1 MQRTRVIGLG
11 NTILSDDGVGV
22 YAAREVRR
30 RLAEMGR
37 AETADVV
44 ETEVGGFALMELMTD
59 WDRVIL
65 VDAIQFDNVS
75 PGTLVQIDPQDLRT
89 SLRIRSVH
97 DVDLPTV
104 LSLGRCLG
112 LKMPEEILVYGIQA
126 QDARTLG
133 ENLISPVRQ
142 GMRSAVDLMLDRLTA
157 DAPRQFVSRQS

>member
-1 MQRTRVIGLG
+1 
-11 NTILSDDGVGV
+11 V

-30 RLAEMGR
+30 RLDAMGR

-44 ETEVGGFALMELMTD
+44 ETEVGGFALMELMID

-65 VDAIQFDNVS
+65 VDAIQFDDVS

-104 LSLGRCLG
+104 LRLGRCLG
-112 LKMPEEILVYGIQA
+112 LKMPAEILVYGIQA
-126 QDARTLG
+126 EDACTLG
-133 ENLISPVRQ
+133 ENLTSPVKQ
-142 GMRSAVDLMLDRLTA
+142 GMRAAVDLMLDHLTT
-157 DAPRQFVSRQS
+157 DAPRQFVNPQP